1 MAKGIRFNYLYR
13 DSGNYK
19 KFGHK
24 DFSNPNN
31 LTVDEITLRIRQSL
45 IDTEFFY
52 PEKACI
58 RKFLF
63 HRYCDD
69 YSWYEFES
77 IEEIESQY
85 SLESIEELIAKLLRD
100 GSNCSGDGQPCS

>member
-1 MAKGIRFNYLYR
+1 MAKGIRFHYLYR

-24 DFSNPNN
+24 DFSNPNH
-31 LTVDEITLRIRQSL
+31 LTLQEISQQIRKSM
-45 IDTEFFY
+45 ISTEFFY
-52 PEKACI
+52 PESAGI

-69 YSWYEFES
+69 YSWYEFEK
-77 IEEIESQY
+77 IDEIEIRS
-85 SLESIEELIAKLLRD
+85 SHETIENFLLHLKPNLNL
-100 GSNCSGDGQPCS
+100 SS